1 MFIVALFTIA
11 EIWQQ
16 PKCGV
21 CVCVRVCVVQH
32 EEQSYCNNYKWSITF
47 KSCEPLYCTPVT
59 YRIVEQLYFNSK

>member
-21 CVCVRVCVVQH
+21 CVCVCVLYNMRNRATV
-32 EEQSYCNNYKWSITF
+32 ITING
-47 KSCEPLYCTPVT
+47 V
-59 YRIVEQLYFNSK
+59 

>member
-21 CVCVRVCVVQH
+21 CVCVCVCVCVL
-32 EEQSYCNNYKWSITF
+32 YNMRNRATVITING
-47 KSCEPLYCTPVT
+47 V
-59 YRIVEQLYFNSK
+59 